1 MNPLKWIKREV
12 KRRLTDVYHRKVLY
26 EPTPDE
32 QAAAARAREEANT
45 AFIRAYLQTAG
56 DPRLQLGCEL
66 HVLEGWL
73 NTDIVPPPGRA
84 ARLDATRPFPLPD
97 NHFRLVYSEHMIEHL
112 PLEAGRRMLAECHRV
127 LRPGGRLRIVTP
139 NLESILGLYRPDP
152 SPFQQRYLEWSANVL
167 KGGAWP
173 PEPVFVV
180 NNFMRDWGHQ
190 FVYDGPVLRR
200 CLEEAGFTGVT
211 QPALM
216 ESPEPSLRGLE
227 HAARMPEGFLA
238 FESLVFEAVK
248 EGSGS

>member
-1 MNPLKWIKREV
+1 MNPL
-12 KRRLTDVYHRKVLY
+12 RRLKKLVKGVLTDTYHRKVLY

-32 QAAAARAREEANT
+32 QAAAAAARDAANT
-45 AFIRAYLQTAG
+45 AFIRHYLDTAS

-66 HVLEGWL
+66 HLLDGWL
-73 NTDIVPPPGRA
+73 NTDIIPPPGRA
-84 ARLDATRPFPLPD
+84 AKLDATLPFPLPD
-97 NHFRLVYSEHMIEHL
+97 DHFRLVYSEHMIEHI
-112 PLEAGRRMLAECHRV
+112 PLDAGRRMLRECHRV
-127 LRPGGRLRIVTP
+127 LRPGGRLRVVTP

-173 PEPVFVV
+173 PDAVYVV

-190 FVYDGPVLRR
+190 FVYDARALRR
-200 CLEEAGFTGVT
+200 CLEEAGFTDIT
-211 QPALM
+211 RPALR

-248 EGSGS
+248 PGARP